1 MKVLSIEQMT
11 KLKEHGV
18 DTSKASVRVGKM
30 EFKHG
35 DPWYGK
41 EEYDVFLFDNEDN
54 DTQCFVES
62 YRAFTL
68 QDVVELLPCEI
79 FTSRSNFYLNI
90 TKFDGNSY
98 TISYEIQLQDG
109 LIEEIILQ
117 ADDILECSYQML
129 IWAIENGH
137 LKTK

>member
-11 KLKEHGV
+11 KLKELGV
-18 DTSKASVRVGKM
+18 DTSKASLHYVYLPTARSIFN
-30 EFKHG
+30 ET
-35 DPWYGK
+35 DELESEPT
-41 EEYDVFLFDNEDN
+41 LFACNPEMLDGYP
-54 DTQCFVES
+54 TF
-62 YRAFTL
+62 AL

-109 LIEEIILQ
+109 SIEEIILQ
-117 ADDILECSYQML
+117 ADDILECSYNML
-129 IWAIENGH
+129 IWVIENGH
-137 LKTK
+137 LKKKLC

>member
-11 KLKEHGV
+11 KLKELGV
-18 DTSKASVRVGKM
+18 DVSPKEDCLMYSAVGGDSKLMYGQSVC
-30 EFKHG
+30 
-35 DPWYGK
+35 
-41 EEYDVFLFDNEDN
+41 ED
-54 DTQCFVES
+54 DIK
-62 YRAFTL
+62 AFTL

-109 LIEEIILQ
+109 SIEEIILQ
-117 ADDILECSYQML
+117 PMIF
-129 IWAIENGH
+129 
-137 LKTK
+137 

>member
-1 MKVLSIEQMT
+1 MKVLSIEQMNQ
-11 KLKEHGV
+11 LKELGV
-18 DTSKASVRVGKM
+18 DVKPKGTCLMYTSDSSDDYYLKYGESTCEDDIKAFG
-30 EFKHG
+30 
-35 DPWYGK
+35 
-41 EEYDVFLFDNEDN
+41 
-54 DTQCFVES
+54 
-62 YRAFTL
+62 L
-68 QDVVELLPCEI
+68 QDLIELLPCEI

-109 LIEEIILQ
+109 SIEEIILQ

-129 IWAIENGH
+129 IWVIENGH